1 MTDSTNTKKNS
12 HKLNRRDFLQASSAT
27 LVAANLVTPA
37 TLSAQTRN
45 DIPQHHLDTAACQLD
60 PNVKIVH
67 SVCLGCNARCGNRQI
82 VRNNRLEKISGNPFH
97 PYNSMGTPVD
107 YATPVRDTLKMSS
120 PVCGKAHD
128 AVNYVYNERRLL
140 RPLKRAGARG
150 EGKFEPISW
159 EQLITEVA
167 QGGKL
172 FAHLGENRNVPGLNA
187 CLSDLP
193 IDNNDPGLG
202 SRRNSFV
209 YMTGRLQSGRKEFI
223 DRFVKSAVGSI
234 NRIGHTDI
242 CGLGFRMGN
251 YTMTEGKQVEL
262 KADPWGAEYILVFGA
277 NIYEALQPGLNTY
290 GAAMAKRSSEKK
302 VKFTIV
308 DPRAQNGSVHA
319 EEWIAILPG
328 QDGAFAMG
336 MIRWMLENN
345 GCNTAFLQLSN
356 HQAALDKGHSCY
368 SNASHLVIDD
378 SNHPDHGKFLR
389 LYHLQQTSAEQDTN
403 SYMITSAGEIVP
415 FTTTSTGQ
423 LDATLTVTDKNGNP
437 LTVTTSFA
445 LMKKGV
451 LAHSLVDYAEMAG
464 VPLEQ
469 LTRTAREFSA
479 HGQKAAV
486 CQYHG
491 AGNYCNG
498 TYAAY
503 AVAMLSTLVGSIG
516 LKGGYLTSGG
526 ASAPWKKGHYDLK
539 KFPGQKKP
547 QGVKI
552 SREGGK
558 YESTTEFSRKKQ
570 GGGTGYPAKRPW
582 FPFTKGGLSVE
593 TLSGIDAQYPY
604 GCQVLFTYFYNP
616 IYSTPGGYRFTE
628 TLADSDSVPL
638 HVSIDVGINE
648 SNIYADYIVPDVT
661 YLEGQYGWLTPHAPA
676 LKFTGVR
683 APCLEPL
690 TEKTKDNRP
699 YCMETFLIDLA
710 LTLDLPGFGKKVI
723 PAKDGSMLP
732 LFKAEDFYLRAY
744 ANIAANAKVPQGDTY
759 DVSFVENNYPLAAF
773 RSLLSAQEWQQLC
786 YMLARGG
793 VFTPYETVFSGE
805 RFLHGISRVVLY
817 NETLAST
824 RNSLSGER
832 FSGTLIYQPP
842 QDAAGQTLA
851 EVDKEYPFTIIT
863 YKMNVH
869 TQSRTNCHKYAMEIF
884 PENFIQVNSS
894 DAVAFGFQSG
904 DTVRLVSASNSEGI
918 IGKVVLS
925 ELVRPGC
932 VALSFH
938 YGHSQSG
945 ASTVTV
951 ARAKEVFLGGDKV
964 ADKGFL
970 YGDPALG
977 SGTNPNM
984 VSRLDPHL
992 DNTPLIDTLAG
1003 IPDFSSTR
1011 VKLIKTDQS

>member
-1 MTDSTNTKKNS
+1 MTANSNENKKGS
-12 HKLNRRDFLQASSAT
+12 GLSRRHFLQTSTAT
-27 LVAANLVTPA
+27 LAAASLVGPKD
-37 TLSAQTRN
+37 LSALEPDHSPRGGR
-45 DIPQHHLDTAACQLD
+45 PQAASQLD
-60 PNVKIVH
+60 KDVKIVH

-97 PYNSMGTPVD
+97 PYNSMGKPVD
-107 YATPVRDTLKMSS
+107 YATPVKETLKMSS

-128 AVNYVYNERRLL
+128 AASYVYNDRRLL
-140 RPLKRAGARG
+140 QPLKRAGARG

-159 EQLITEVA
+159 EQLITEVS

-172 FAHLGENRNVPGLNA
+172 FAHLGEKREVPGLAA

-193 IDNNDPGLG
+193 IDNEDPGLG
-202 SRRNSFV
+202 SRRNGFV
-209 YMTGRLQSGRKEFI
+209 CMTGRLQSGRKEFI

-262 KADPWGAEYILVFGA
+262 KADPWSAEYILVFGA

-290 GAAMAKRSSEKK
+290 GAAIAKRSSEKE

-319 EEWIAILPG
+319 EEWIPIIPG

-345 GCNTAFLQLSN
+345 GCNTTYLQLAN
-356 HQAALDKGHSCY
+356 HQAALSNGYSCY

-378 SNHPDHGKFLR
+378 SNHPDHGQFLR
-389 LYHLQQTSAEQDTN
+389 LTHLQKTSADHDQDI
-403 SYMITSAGEIVP
+403 YMVVTPAGEIVP
-415 FTTTSTGQ
+415 FAAATEGQ
-423 LDATLTVTDKNGNP
+423 LDATLAVTDKDGVP
-437 LTVTTSFA
+437 LTVTTSFN

-451 LAHSLVDYAEMAG
+451 FAHSLDEYAEMAG

-469 LTRTAREFSA
+469 MIRTAKDFSA

-503 AVAMLSTLVGSIG
+503 AVAMLNALVGSIG
-516 LKGGYLTSGG
+516 MKGGYLTSGG
-526 ASAPWKKGHYDLK
+526 AAASWKKGNYDMK
-539 KFPGQKKP
+539 KFPGQRKP
-547 QGVKI
+547 KGVKI
-552 SREGGK
+552 SREGGR
-558 YESTTEFSRKKQ
+558 YEKTTEFARKKAA
-570 GGGTGYPAKRPW
+570 GGTGYPAKRPW
-582 FPFTKGGLSVE
+582 FSFTKGGLSVE
-593 TLSGIDAQYPY
+593 ALSGIDGRYPY

-616 IYSTPGGYRFTE
+616 LYSTPGGYRYKE
-628 TLADSDSVPL
+628 TLADSDKVPL
-638 HVSIDVGINE
+638 HVSIDIGINE
-648 SNIYADYIVPDVT
+648 SNVYADYIVPDVT

-683 APCLEPL
+683 IPCLEPL
-690 TEKTKDNRP
+690 TGKTEDNRP
-699 YCMETFLIDLA
+699 YCLETFLIDLA
-710 LTLDLPGFGKKVI
+710 LALDLPGFGEKAI
-723 PAKDGSMLP
+723 PAKDGAMLP
-732 LFKAEDFYLRAY
+732 LLRAEDFYLRAY
-744 ANIAANAKVPQGDTY
+744 ANIAGNAKVPQGAD
-759 DVSFVENNYPLAAF
+759 DEVAFVERNYPLTAF
-773 RSLLSAQEWQQLC
+773 RSLFSAQEWQQLC

-793 VFTPYETVFSGE
+793 VFTPYETAFSGD

-817 NETLAST
+817 NETLATT
-824 RNSLSGER
+824 RNSLTGER
-832 FSGTLIYQPP
+832 FSGTLNYQPP
-842 QDAAGQTLA
+842 QDAARRTITEMDQ
-851 EVDKEYPFTIIT
+851 DYPLSLIT

-884 PENFIQVNSS
+884 PENFIQVNSR
-894 DAVAFGFQSG
+894 DAAAYGLKSG
-904 DTVRLVSASNSEGI
+904 DAVRLVSASNSEGI
-918 IGKVVLS
+918 SGKVAVT

-951 ARAKEVFLGGDKV
+951 ARAKEVFLGGARV
-964 ADKGFL
+964 ADQSSL

-977 SGTNPNM
+977 TGTNPNM
-984 VSRLDPHL
+984 VSRLDENL
-992 DNTPLIDTLAG
+992 DHTPLVDTLAG

-1011 VKLIKTDQS
+1011 VKLIKAG